1 MKFERL
7 RSLALFLIL
16 VPMALTGSSV
26 HAQDDPGADDSKQ
39 IEFFES
45 KVRPLLVNRCFE
57 CHSGT
62 SQKLSAGLRLDSRV
76 GITKGGDSGPAMIPG
91 SPDKSLL
98 IQAVRY
104 EKNEMPPNQKLSSA
118 EIAVLEK
125 WVESGAVWPKE
136 TLEPTQSVK
145 GYDWDR
151 TGEHWAFQPI
161 IKHEPPAPEI
171 GDRIRNPIDQFVIKS
186 LRDNGLPQPASTT
199 PRIFVRRVFID
210 LIGLLPTPSE
220 LEEWVSR
227 LGGDTAD
234 ELDDDQVSNLI
245 DSLLDR
251 PQYGERWGRHWL
263 DVARYSEV
271 GGWTQ
276 DDAPRPK
283 AWQYRDWV
291 VKAFNSDMPFDE
303 FVRRQIVG
311 DKFDRQSAVGTG
323 IFALGPSYS
332 SDGGDPES
340 IAQARGE
347 TLDDRVDTFS
357 RAFLGL
363 TVACARCHDHKFDPI
378 PTQDYYSIAG
388 VFNNTR
394 EVETPLVD
402 DGVVRDYEAQQRP
415 ISELRETINKT
426 RQKAEGE
433 KRPLSEEEKKQV
445 EQWEKDLEALKAKAV
460 PKYEFAHTIQDAS
473 SNNMH
478 VALRGN
484 LLKPGELAPR
494 RFLRIIS
501 GDNRPE
507 FTEGSGRRQLAE
519 AVVEPANPLTPRVI
533 VNRVWQNHFGQGL
546 VRTPDNFGMLG
557 EKPTHPELLDWLSS
571 HLIESGWSIKS
582 LHRIIMSSA
591 TYRSSSRFQ
600 EAPFAKDGDN
610 RSLWRMNPRR
620 MEVETW
626 RDSLLEVT
634 NELDTSLG
642 GPSIDDIIRS
652 RRRTLY
658 AKVSRNDPLNS
669 DEFLR
674 LFDFPMMRASSAK
687 RTENVI
693 PQQFLFMMNSQ
704 FMRDRANALAL
715 RLKNESDLPKTR
727 IERGY
732 ALLFGRAPT
741 DNELHAAT
749 QFLESNPTSDGAPD
763 RWQQYCQV
771 LLSSNEFMYVR

>member
-1 MKFERL
+1 MKLEITRL
-7 RSLALFLIL
+7 LTSFFIL
-16 VPMALTGSSV
+16 MAITLTGSSV
-26 HAQDDPGADDSKQ
+26 NAQDDPGADDSKQ
-39 IEFFES
+39 IEFFET

-62 SQKLSAGLRLDSRV
+62 SPKISAGLRLDSRAA
-76 GITKGGDSGPAMIPG
+76 IIKGGDSGPAMIPG

-104 EKNEMPPNQKLSSA
+104 EKNEMPPDQKLSSA
-118 EIAVLEK
+118 EISVLEK
-125 WVESGAVWPKE
+125 WVASGAVWPKE
-136 TLEPTQSVK
+136 TLEPTRSVK

-151 TGEHWAFQPI
+151 AGEHWAFQPI
-161 IKHEPPAPEI
+161 KKYEPPATKI

-199 PRIFVRRVFID
+199 ARIFLRRAFID

-220 LEEWVSR
+220 LEEWVPR
-227 LGGDTAD
+227 LDGDTTD
-234 ELDDDQVSNLI
+234 ELDDVQVSRLI
-245 DSLLDR
+245 DTLLDR

-276 DDAPRPK
+276 DDPQRPK
-283 AWQYRDWV
+283 AWHYRDWV
-291 VKAFNSDMPFDE
+291 VNSFNSDVPFNE
-303 FVRRQIVG
+303 FVRSQIVG

-332 SDGGDPES
+332 SDGGDPDS

-415 ISELRETINKT
+415 INELRETINKT

-433 KRPLSEEEKKQV
+433 KRPLSDEEKKHV
-445 EQWEKDLEALKAKAV
+445 EQLEKELEALKAKAV
-460 PKYEFAHTIQDAS
+460 PKYEFAHTIHDAS

-484 LLKPGELAPR
+484 LLKQGELAPR
-494 RFLRIIS
+494 RFLRIIA
-501 GDNRPE
+501 GENRQE
-507 FTEGSGRRQLAE
+507 FTEGSGRSPLAE
-519 AVVEPANPLTPRVI
+519 AVVHPANPLTSRVI
-533 VNRVWQNHFGQGL
+533 VNRIWQNHFGQGL

-571 HLIESGWSIKS
+571 NLIESGWSLKS
-582 LHRIIMSSA
+582 LHRIIMNSA

-600 EAPFAKDGDN
+600 ETPFARDGDN
-610 RSLWRMNPRR
+610 RFLWRMNPRR

-626 RDSLLEVT
+626 RDSLLAVT
-634 NELDTSLG
+634 NELDATMG
-642 GPSIDDIIRS
+642 GPSIDDIIGS

-704 FMRDRANALAL
+704 FMRDRANALAI
-715 RLKNESDLPKTR
+715 RLKNEFDLPKAQ
-727 IERGY
+727 IEHAY
-732 ALLFGRAPT
+732 ALLFGRTPT
-741 DNELHAAT
+741 DNELQAAT
-749 QFLESNPTSDGAPD
+749 RFLESKPTSEGAPD
-763 RWQQYCQV
+763 RWHQYCQV